1 MNWLR
6 LGVWGLVPETIFQDF
21 VQLTHLFFWVMMASW
36 PPFDKWTR
44 PCISNT
50 PLFCVF
56 RLSPETRERVQTLC
70 IGCKGYIFRTQSFR
84 MLQTLPSK
92 VTIFLWGLNWKIPAK
107 VSFCIAG
114 QDIAKLSVFDTT
126 TIIGLQI
133 IVCYLI
139 GGVLM
144 WDFISFFNFY
154 GIMVLIFCI
163 DLPLKLGNYAARFLA
178 RTFVFVWFL
187 VKINLIPSEDTF

>member
-1 MNWLR
+1 
-6 LGVWGLVPETIFQDF
+6 
-21 VQLTHLFFWVMMASW
+21 MASW

-92 VTIFLWGLNWKIPAK
+92 VTFFLWGVKLKNSSQSFFLHCRSGYCQTFSFRYNDNNRATNNCLLSDRRSFN
-107 VSFCIAG
+107 VSFY
-114 QDIAKLSVFDTT
+114 
-126 TIIGLQI
+126 IIFQFLWNNGS
-133 IVCYLI
+133 
-139 GGVLM
+139 
-144 WDFISFFNFY
+144 DF
-154 GIMVLIFCI
+154 LH
-163 DLPLKLGNYAARFLA
+163 RF
-178 RTFVFVWFL
+178 T
-187 VKINLIPSEDTF
+187 VKIG

>member
-139 GGVLM
+139 VEVLM
-144 WDFISFFNFY
+144 WVLKTFLWDNGSDF
-154 GIMVLIFCI
+154 LH
-163 DLPLKLGNYAARFLA
+163 
-178 RTFVFVWFL
+178 WFT
-187 VKINLIPSEDTF
+187 VKIGQLRLKIFGSYLLNL